1 MRQPAAKQGDQIVA
15 SDTHIAMFPA
25 GTAEVATPVPH
36 PFNGVI
42 RGDVSANVNIMGKP
56 AATARSLASD
66 DAHPL
71 IPPGATRFQKPP
83 ANQAKLTKGAG
94 SSSGAHQRRSGG
106 ATR

>member
-25 GTAEVATPVPH
+25 GTAEVPTPVPH

-42 RGDVSANVNIMGKP
+42 RGDVSSNVNIMGQP
-56 AATARSLASD
+56 AATVGSLASD

-71 IPPGATRFQKPP
+71 IPPGATRFQK
-83 ANQAKLTKGAG
+83 ASGQQGKLTKGAG

-106 ATR
+106 APR